1 MQTQYVPDVLEVD
14 VLIGVAKWLYS
25 KGWQLERVSP
35 HSPKDKEKIK
45 AEFTD
50 ASISI
55 GNIIFQHSGEDIKAR
70 QGSSLW
76 KIECKGLSSGTRET
90 DKNNFDRA
98 VASTVSYY
106 TQSKGLQLGL
116 ALPDD
121 EYYLRLLRNKV
132 PQALRAAINL
142 WIFLYLARDEVLVY
156 APDEEIP
163 V

>member
-50 ASISI
+50 AGISI
-55 GNIIFQHSGEDIKAR
+55 GNIVFQHAGEDIKAR
-70 QGSSLW
+70 QGSNLW

-98 VASTVSYY
+98 VASCVSYF
-106 TQSKGLQLGL
+106 TKKEGLRLGL
-116 ALPDD
+116 ALPETK
-121 EYYLRLLRNKV
+121 EYKKLLRGKL
-132 PQALRAAINL
+132 PQALRETTEL
-142 WIFLYLARDEVLVY
+142 WVFLYCGKDEVY
-156 APDEEIP
+156 EFAPNEEIP
-163 V
+163 I